1 MNMKG
6 GFVGSGQGIMR
17 RLTCIQSHD
26 KSLHLF
32 FVTAFSFC
40 SFYTFRSL
48 GSDAGAGEMCVRSGD
63 IIPPI
68 ILTSPQF

>member
-26 KSLHLF
+26 KSLHLSS
-32 FVTAFSFC
+32 VTAFSFVRLRH
-40 SFYTFRSL
+40 FDMLRERDKYPARRIYRTDM
-48 GSDAGAGEMCVRSGD
+48 SDAFAITMR
-63 IIPPI
+63 
-68 ILTSPQF
+68 L